1 MINYRESRRTISTLR
16 VDNLCQNQHE
26 NPPRRRLPLVGNRA
40 GRYTFERL
48 LASFCTKAQ
57 WPVPLGENSFQLR
70 EPSTNKSTLSS
81 RISVVKS
88 DLKKP
93 AINEA
98 SLKRGRFMTRQ
109 GSLGRGYQQNLQTRV
124 GRRCFNSLVEAGAQ
138 SPFNEAIGR
147 VPPLQPER
155 RKQRLSG
162 LQKANPMNE
171 NSADKKPTHSHP
183 QLTANQFQFKFI
195 SNSSH
200 LIRSKRGSVLVEAII
215 ALSLLLVV
223 SLIILKGT
231 MNILAPRQ
239 WTMVQNVSDAYLS
252 YEKAFAQRIP
262 FESLTGSSS
271 PWPVYPAKS
280 EDLVTL
286 GTLPGGRTLTGNV
299 IRTRM
304 PDGNNLPAFGGEAT
318 TATNPAEMQTW
329 ILQSHVTYRIS
340 GRDYVKSRTIVR
352 TQ

>member
-1 MINYRESRRTISTLR
+1 MINYREPRRTISALR
-16 VDNLCQNQHE
+16 VDNLCQNEHE
-26 NPPRRRLPLVGNRA
+26 APSHYRLKLVGNRA
-40 GRYTFERL
+40 GRHTFERL
-48 LASFCTKAQ
+48 PASFCTKAQ

-70 EPSTNKSTLSS
+70 EPSTDKSTLSS
-81 RISVVKS
+81 RISVVES

-98 SLKRGRFMTRQ
+98 SFKLGRFMTRQ
-109 GSLGRGYQQNLQTRV
+109 GPLGRGYQQNLQARV
-124 GRRCFNSLVEAGAQ
+124 GRRCFNGLVEAGAQ

-162 LQKANPMNE
+162 VQEDNPVNE
-171 NSADKKPTHSHP
+171 DSADKEPTHSHP
-183 QLTANQFQFKFI
+183 QTTTNRFQFKFI
-195 SNSSH
+195 STRSQ
-200 LIRSKRGSVLVEAII
+200 LVRSKRGSVLVEAII

-223 SLIILKGT
+223 SLVILKGT

-299 IRTRM
+299 IRTRI

-318 TATNPAEMQTW
+318 KATNPAEMQTW
-329 ILQSHVTYRIS
+329 ILQSHVTYKIS